1 MLVRATFG
9 PTPVRSN
16 WMNRPDATTA
26 RMPETWPMSSAARYS
41 RNGRNSSIRMRDVVV
56 SQPSDRMDSN
66 TQLAMRP
73 MTMSSTAP
81 PMNEATKSPAASPTS
96 NWPVMAAAIANWKPT
111 MPEASLNRDSPL
123 STLSWRWV
131 SDASL
136 PSELTATA
144 SVGPSAAP
152 SASAAASGTTG
163 HIACRMKPTA
173 IMVAMA
179 SPMARDS
186 DRFRVFS
193 SPDLSIS
200 CASR

>member
-1 MLVRATFG
+1 
-9 PTPVRSN
+9 
-16 WMNRPDATTA
+16 
-26 RMPETWPMSSAARYS
+26 MSSAARYS

>member
-1 MLVRATFG
+1 
-9 PTPVRSN
+9 
-16 WMNRPDATTA
+16 
-26 RMPETWPMSSAARYS
+26 MP
-41 RNGRNSSIRMRDVVV
+41 
-56 SQPSDRMDSN
+56 
-66 TQLAMRP
+66 
-73 MTMSSTAP
+73 STAP